1 MSQTKKK
8 WGDRPDAVW
17 LKDIPSMNRIMPG
30 IMPNRA
36 DNEAFIS
43 VDIDFAPLK
52 AYVDKKNEG
61 ADPENKYTFFHVIA
75 AAIGKAFVLR
85 PKMNRFICNRRMYQ
99 RNEITMGFT
108 VKKKFSDK
116 ATESLAMFT
125 YDPKETM
132 DSFHEKIMKVIHLTK
147 SDTEKD
153 TSTNAMDILTKL
165 PQWVLN
171 LLVDIIMWL
180 DKRGWVPQS
189 IVGSDPNHGSIFLS
203 NLGSIGLEV
212 GYHHLVNWGT
222 NSCFVVIGK
231 KHVKMIHHLDGTQEL
246 KEVVPLGITLDER
259 IADGYYYSGTVALV
273 KKLLEN
279 PELLDAP
286 ADTPVEFTI
295 SRS

>member
-1 MSQTKKK
+1 MAQKKKK

-43 VDIDFAPLK
+43 VDVDYAPLK
-52 AYVDKKNEG
+52 AYVDKKNG
-61 ADPENKYTFFHVIA
+61 DCDPADKYTFFHLIA

-85 PKMNRFICNRRMYQ
+85 PRMNRFVCNRRMYQ
-99 RNEITMGFT
+99 RDKITMGFT
-108 VKKKFSDK
+108 VKKQFSDK
-116 ATESLAMFT
+116 AEEALAFFE
-125 YDPKETM
+125 YGEKETL
-132 DSFHEKIMKVIHLTK
+132 DSFHEKIVKVIHSTK
-147 SDTEKD
+147 SDTQVD
-153 TSTNAMDILTKL
+153 TSTGAMDLLCKL
-165 PQWVLN
+165 PQWLLN
-171 LLVDIIMWL
+171 RIVDFILWL

-189 IVGSDPNHGSIFLS
+189 IVGSDPNHASIFLS

-222 NSCFVVIGK
+222 NSCFIVIGK
-231 KHVKMIHHLDGTQEL
+231 KHMKMIHHPDGTEEL

-273 KKLLEN
+273 RKLLEN
-279 PELLDAP
+279 PELLEAP
-286 ADTPVEFTI
+286 ADTPVEYTI
-295 SRS
+295 RR